1 LLSKSQNDLALGADT
16 LFLAVNILDRYSSK
30 RIVKR
35 CHCKLLGG
43 VALLLASKY
52 LNRLSTASSFRER
65 CCLFSG
71 YELQDITQMEKM
83 VLLTLDYL
91 VGFPAVIGFMQI
103 ELLDFQHSK
112 PLYDMVLYIC
122 ELTLCYSE
130 FVSTPAALIAKAA
143 VETASRLIGRPL
155 GQGEASQ
162 DTGDEVRRLLP
173 RISKI
178 LSKPPRALFYKYAR
192 EERSRV
198 ALAVGTY

>member
-1 LLSKSQNDLALGADT
+1 TRPDRSGIALQPEYRWKSRYNLVVLLSKCQNDLALGADT

-103 ELLDFQHSK
+103 ELLDFQQLK

-130 FVSTPAALIAKAA
+130 FLSTPAALIARAA
-143 VETASRLIGRPL
+143 VETASRLIGRP
-155 GQGEASQ
+155 
-162 DTGDEVRRLLP
+162 
-173 RISKI
+173 
-178 LSKPPRALFYKYAR
+178 
-192 EERSRV
+192 
-198 ALAVGTY
+198 